1 MTKVSVF
8 NQNVEEYEA
17 WYEKNPEVY
26 ESEIQ
31 AIKDQM
37 LTLPQ
42 NIIGIEVGL
51 GTGRFAEPLGIKE
64 GIEPSQEMRNL
75 ALEKGIEVMDAR
87 AERLPYQDMHFDF
100 VLFVTICHLDDVKA
114 AFEEAHRVLK
124 PGGALIVG
132 FIDKNSPIGQEYE
145 ERRSNSKFYRQAKF
159 YPSERVKSML
169 EDLNF
174 KDLSFIQTLFGKLD
188 EIDTVQ
194 ASKPGHSE
202 GSFVVVK
209 ARKKT

>member
-1 MTKVSVF
+1 MAKKISGSVGKGGKNRPEDVQLVQELLNGFTKMAGFKKLDEDGLVAVGSTIR
-8 NQNVEEYEA
+8 
-17 WYEKNPEVY
+17 EVCT
-26 ESEIQ
+26 ELATMI
-31 AIKDQM
+31 
-37 LTLPQ
+37 
-42 NIIGIEVGL
+42 VGDAE
-51 GTGRFAEPLGIKE
+51 GAEHVITVDVTG
-64 GIEPSQEMRNL
+64 
-75 ALEKGIEVMDAR
+75 AR
-87 AERLPYQDMHFDF
+87 S
-100 VLFVTICHLDDVKA
+100 
-114 AFEEAHRVLK
+114 FEEAHRVLK

-202 GSFVVVK
+202 GSFMVVK